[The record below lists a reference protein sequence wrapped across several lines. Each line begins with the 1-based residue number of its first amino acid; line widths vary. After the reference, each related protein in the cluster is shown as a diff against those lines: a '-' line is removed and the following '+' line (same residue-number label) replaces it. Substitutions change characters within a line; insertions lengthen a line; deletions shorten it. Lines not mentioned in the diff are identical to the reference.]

1 MRKNIEIKIEKA
13 ILLEVDFSGGGTEG
27 YAMAWLKLTN
37 VARENKEV
45 IWRIKNNAGNCV
57 DVYCN
62 PKYADKVKDFVTD
75 IIYRVSYDGER
86 KVTYVGKV
94 VDSQEVRVGIPLD
107 DGDEDYNNVILNY
120 FDIY

>member
-13 ILLEVDFSGGGTEG
+13 ILLEVDFSGAGTEG

-37 VARENKEV
+37 VARENREV
-45 IWRIKNNAGNCV
+45 IWKIENNAGNCV

-75 IIYRVSYDGER
+75 IIYCVNHNEGH

-94 VDSQEVRVGIPLD
+94 VDSYETHVGISCD
-107 DGDEDYNNVILNY
+107 EGDEDYKNVILNY
-120 FDIY
+120 DMY